1 MYIVGDSYGFQ
12 CGTQQV
18 TWFILSYKMLA
29 GHFHPTLWGHA
40 GSLRL
45 WLFKRSPPEMWL
57 LRDMRI
63 LDSTVFGELED
74 LEASD
79 TEECSRG
86 VKLSKITETLNG
98 AIEVMPLLG
107 RFQRLGLVKIVYDP
121 AFDVEPVVQVTEKG
135 KLQITALLLTLQA
148 TGK

>member
-1 MYIVGDSYGFQ
+1 VNVVGDSYGFQ

-18 TWFILSYKMLA
+18 TWFTLSYKMLA
-29 GHFHPTLWGHA
+29 RHFHPTLHGHA
-40 GSLRL
+40 ESLRL
-45 WLFKRSPPEMWL
+45 WLFKRSPPEMSV

-63 LDSTVFGELED
+63 LDSTVFDGLDD

-107 RFQRLGLVKIVYDP
+107 RFP
-121 AFDVEPVVQVTEKG
+121 AVGFSEDSV
-135 KLQITALLLTLQA
+135 
-148 TGK
+148 

>member
-18 TWFILSYKMLA
+18 TWFILSYKML
-29 GHFHPTLWGHA
+29 GSHFHSTLRGHA
-40 GSLRL
+40 VSFRL
-45 WLFKRSPPEMWL
+45 CLFKGSPPEIGV
-57 LRDMRI
+57 LREYVVDGTVIGR
-63 LDSTVFGELED
+63 LDD
-74 LEASD
+74 LEASA
-79 TEECSRG
+79 TEVCSRG

>member
-1 MYIVGDSYGFQ
+1 MDGAVLG
-12 CGTQQV
+12 
-18 TWFILSYKMLA
+18 
-29 GHFHPTLWGHA
+29 
-40 GSLRL
+40 R
-45 WLFKRSPPEMWL
+45 
-57 LRDMRI
+57 
-63 LDSTVFGELED
+63 LED
-74 LEASD
+74 LEAPD

-121 AFDVEPVVQVTEKG
+121 AFDAEPVVQVTEKG
-135 KLQITALLLTLQA
+135 KLQITALLLTLQG